1 MENTFPG
8 RSFQSYFTRLN
19 PRNTNPRNVNEPLEF
34 RIKTIIEKYDQS
46 KNNLAKVSENKL
58 SLKVKDAVPTITI
71 HDHQPI
77 SIEAKS
83 LDK

>member
-46 KNNLAKVSENKL
+46 KN
-58 SLKVKDAVPTITI
+58 
-71 HDHQPI
+71 QR
-77 SIEAKS
+77 
-83 LDK
+83 